1 MALIKKDADHFEVNI
16 KKTVDDSRDD
26 QKTTKYSA
34 ADRKS
39 LRVDPPVFDTI
50 KSLAYI
56 KDVKMYELVESAVEA
71 YKQNT
76 LSDREREIFD
86 SIYQRKQS

>member
-1 MALIKKDADHFEVNI
+1 MGLIKKDADHFKVKI
-16 KKTVDDSRDD
+16 KKTVDDSRGE

-34 ADRKS
+34 SDRKS

-86 SIYQRKQS
+86 SIYQRKQQ